1 MQEVTDFVNKNEIV
15 KQIPLFSDLNW
26 IESWIILPKLAFFE
40 YKKNEII
47 YSAGDPGDAFYL
59 LLSGRLQ
66 VSKKLSQGGERTLDY
81 LTRNKY
87 FGIISLLTGEP
98 HSGTV
103 KVINDSFIL
112 RIKKEEFNN
121 ILQKIPKLAVHIS
134 KTLSRRLRR
143 KRLHPEDIFETKI
156 ISAVSVTDRTE
167 VSRYL
172 ANLSISLK
180 KETAKQVILIEIN
193 SQPNSIF
200 KNLGLAS
207 EVYSLNLNHINRDKA
222 QLKENISTDIYGID
236 LLSVSYNL
244 KLENGGNSIAYLL
257 GMLIEDYS
265 YIVIDL
271 PDSPEEIV
279 NEIIGQSDL
288 IHIVTDDQKKN
299 LNTTRIFIEKLRNSV
314 EEIEDNIF
322 IVVNEVEFK
331 KVKLSTK
338 QIRAILNDR
347 VYVNLQ
353 HSRDPLIKRSGFTQV
368 VECPDTNY
376 ARAVR
381 NVAREIGEVLIG
393 LALSGGAAFGLA
405 HIGVIKVLEKE
416 NINIDLVAGTSMGAF
431 IGGLWASGVS
441 VAGLEKIALGFRN
454 KLRVLRLFDFVF
466 PRRGLILGKY
476 ILKLLRKHLKVKT
489 FQELKIPFLTV
500 ACDLESRQEVIF
512 DEGDLAIAIRASIS
526 IPGVFTPLVDQGRF
540 LMDGGVLQPLPTQLL
555 IRRGVSKIIAVNVL
569 PSQLDI
575 KRAYQRYKRKEDEQL
590 AVIKKSNI
598 FKKLFYWL
606 GKKIYR
612 MFFPNIFDAIVIA
625 MQASEAILAE
635 ASCKQSDICLHP
647 DLSEISWFEF
657 YRAEELIKSGEK
669 EARRLLPQ
677 IKQILANPK

>member
-1 MQEVTDFVNKNEIV
+1 MQEVTDFVNKSEII

-26 IESWIILPKLAFFE
+26 IESWVILPKLAFFE

-47 YSAGDPGDAFYL
+47 YTAGDPGDAFYL

-66 VSKKLSQGGERTLDY
+66 VSKKLSGGQEKTLDY

-87 FGIISLLTGEP
+87 FGIISLLSGES

-112 RIKKEEFNN
+112 RIKKEDFNN
-121 ILQKIPKLAVHIS
+121 ILQKIPKLAVHMS
-134 KTLSRRLRR
+134 KSLSRRLRR
-143 KRLHPEDIFETKI
+143 RRLHPEDIFETKI
-156 ISAVSVTDRTE
+156 ISALSVAARVG

-180 KETAKQVILIEIN
+180 KETTKQVILIEIN
-193 SQPNSIF
+193 SAPNSIF
-200 KNLGLAS
+200 KNLGLSS
-207 EVYSLNLNHINRDKA
+207 EVYSLNLNHTNLNKA
-222 QLKENISTDIYGID
+222 QLKENITTHTCGID

-244 KLENGGNSIAYLL
+244 KMENGQNSIAYLL
-257 GMLIEDYS
+257 GMLMEDYS

-271 PDSPEEIV
+271 PKSPEAIV
-279 NEIIGQSDL
+279 NEVLGQSDL
-288 IHIVTDDQKKN
+288 IHIVTDDQEDN
-299 LNTTRIFIEKLRNSV
+299 LKATRILIEKLRNSV

-322 IVVNEVEFK
+322 IVVNEVESK
-331 KVKLSTK
+331 RVRLSSK
-338 QIRAILNDR
+338 QIRDILNDR
-347 VYVNLQ
+347 VYVSLQ
-353 HSRDPLIKRSGFTQV
+353 HFTDPLIKRSGFIQV
-368 VECPDTNY
+368 LECPDTNY
-376 ARAVR
+376 ALAVR

-393 LALSGGAAFGLA
+393 LALSGGASFGLA
-405 HIGVIKVLEKE
+405 HIGVLKVLEEE
-416 NINIDLVAGTSMGAF
+416 NINIDLIAGTSMGAF
-431 IGGLWASGVS
+431 VGGLWASGVS

-466 PRRGLILGKY
+466 PRRGLILGGY

-489 FQELKIPFLTV
+489 FQEVKIPFLTV
-500 ACDLESRQEVIF
+500 ACDLESRQEVIL
-512 DEGDLAIAIRASIS
+512 DEGDLARAIRASIS
-526 IPGVFTPLVDQGRF
+526 IPGVFIPLVDEGRF
-540 LMDGGVLQPLPTQLL
+540 LMDGGILQPLPIQLL
-555 IRRGVSKIIAVNVL
+555 IRKGVSKIIAVDVL

-575 KRAYQRYKRKEDEQL
+575 KKAYQRYRKREDEQL
-590 AVIKKSNI
+590 EIIKKSNI

-606 GKKIYR
+606 GKKIHR

-635 ASCKQSDICLHP
+635 ASRKQADVYLHP

-677 IKQILANPK
+677 IKQILANKN